1 METENDSFVAFI
13 PSQSIKTTPLRVT
26 EESGILIQR
35 PSPVVIFDDE
45 DVYMVAAEDNHFA
58 SGRSNKVTFMY
69 MATLSTTWAKTKDHV
84 TNVKGK
90 TKVPHLQ
97 ETSEF

>member
-1 METENDSFVAFI
+1 LD
-13 PSQSIKTTPLRVT
+13 L
-26 EESGILIQR
+26 
-35 PSPVVIFDDE
+35 
-45 DVYMVAAEDNHFA
+45 EDNHFA

-69 MATLSTTWAKTKDHV
+69 MATLSTTWAKTKDQV

-90 TKVPHLQ
+90 TKLQVPHLQ